1 MHQGR
6 IIFSQLLDYVPHY
19 EFDLCVDRYN
29 GNHRVR
35 ELSCFDQFLAMAFA
49 QLTGRESL
57 RDIESCLNS
66 VRSKLYHA
74 GFRGRTC
81 RSTLADANENRDWRI
96 WADFAQVLIAR
107 ARLLYTHDSFGVDL
121 VQTAYAFDSTT
132 IDLCLAVFP
141 WARFRK
147 HKAAVKMHTL
157 LALRGNIPSFIRI
170 TDGKTHDVNALD
182 DLPIESGSFYIMD
195 RGYIDFRRLHYFI
208 EDAAFFIVRAKRN
221 MDYTRR
227 VSRLVDKETGLR
239 SDQTIVL
246 AGPKTSLDY
255 PEPLR
260 RVSFYDVQNS
270 NHLVL
275 LTNASG
281 IPALT
286 VAELYKCRWQVE
298 LFFKWIKQHL
308 RIKSFFGTSPNAVRT
323 QIWISISV
331 YVLVAIAKKE
341 LHLELSLYE
350 ILQILSISLFE
361 KSPIL
366 LALSHVY
373 NNAPDAVPANQLE
386 LFTS

>member
-1 MHQGR
+1 
-6 IIFSQLLDYVPHY
+6 
-19 EFDLCVDRYN
+19 
-29 GNHRVR
+29 
-35 ELSCFDQFLAMAFA
+35 
-49 QLTGRESL
+49 
-57 RDIESCLNS
+57 
-66 VRSKLYHA
+66 
-74 GFRGRTC
+74 
-81 RSTLADANENRDWRI
+81 
-96 WADFAQVLIAR
+96 
-107 ARLLYTHDSFGVDL
+107 
-121 VQTAYAFDSTT
+121 
-132 IDLCLAVFP
+132 
-141 WARFRK
+141 
-147 HKAAVKMHTL
+147 MHTL